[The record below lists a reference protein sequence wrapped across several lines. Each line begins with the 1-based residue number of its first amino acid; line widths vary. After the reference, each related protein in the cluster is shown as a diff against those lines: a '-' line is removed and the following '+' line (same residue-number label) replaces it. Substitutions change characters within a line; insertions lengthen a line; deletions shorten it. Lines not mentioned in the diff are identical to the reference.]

1 MDFFSLSLSLYHSD
15 RIDEHK
21 ILRNHLIIVEL
32 KDKKCTFCTFFS
44 RIDPFLPFKKPDFN
58 NIRATMERRFH
69 NQPRPKIVTR
79 PHSESCTGNRAV
91 IARFESWPTISRKR
105 HVNLEKTM
113 NFDSTRC
120 SIHGF
125 EDNDRWF
132 LLILTMDRKVFRDT
146 LFPDNAFFLPLLA
159 FFGWRMHRFHFFSPI
174 FLFSAKLL
182 YSCLLFFH
190 FK

>member
-1 MDFFSLSLSLYHSD
+1 M
-15 RIDEHK
+15 
-21 ILRNHLIIVEL
+21 
-32 KDKKCTFCTFFS
+32 FFS

-79 PHSESCTGNRAV
+79 PHRESCTGNRAV

-159 FFGWRMHRFHFFSPI
+159 FFGWRMHRFH
-174 FLFSAKLL
+174 A
-182 YSCLLFFH
+182 LLFF
-190 FK
+190 FFLRNYCIRVFFFFISNKINDKIWILYRK